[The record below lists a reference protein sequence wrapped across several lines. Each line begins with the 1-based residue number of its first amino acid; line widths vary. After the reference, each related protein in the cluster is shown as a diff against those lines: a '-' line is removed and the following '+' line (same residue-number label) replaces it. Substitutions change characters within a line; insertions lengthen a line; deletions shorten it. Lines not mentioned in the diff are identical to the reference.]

1 MELSEAFV
9 RIVGRHLILIALLV
23 GCGLLGGGGCC
34 TVATR
39 PSTPRPY
46 G

>member
-9 RIVGRHLILIALLV
+9 RIVGRHLVLIALLV
-23 GCGLLGGGGCC
+23 GCGLLGGGCC